1 MFEQHSLDLAAL
13 VLVKARASGLKIATA
28 ESCTGG
34 LVAAALTE
42 IPGSSD
48 VLDRGF
54 VVYTNEAKV
63 ALLGVTPE
71 LIANH
76 GAVSAEVALAMVKG
90 ALGHAP
96 VQVAVAVTGIAG
108 PSGGT
113 PTKPIGLVYIA
124 AARAGRQTLNQEC
137 RFGDVGRSQV
147 RTQSVNAA
155 LTLLLRQL

>member
-1 MFEQHSLDLAAL
+1 MFERHILDLAME
-13 VLVKARASGLKIATA
+13 VLAKARAAGLKIATA

-42 IPGSSD
+42 IPGSSY
-48 VLDRGF
+48 VVDRGF

-63 ALLGVTPE
+63 ALLDVTPE
-71 LIANH
+71 LLAKH
-76 GAVSAEVALAMVKG
+76 GAVSAEVALAMAKG
-90 ALGHAP
+90 ALRRAP
-96 VQVAVAVTGIAG
+96 VQVTVAVTGIAG

-113 PTKPIGLVYIA
+113 ATKPVGLVHIA
-124 AARAGRQTLNQEC
+124 AARAGRETLNQEC

-155 LTLLLRQL
+155 LNLLLRQL